1 MLTQL
6 LNYMDSYLLAHCTR
20 RDLETWLLSNL
31 QIILD
36 SGEKAAI
43 DLANKV
49 DADLVEFGE
58 GLMDELTLREH
69 LQSYIRPGDTLL
81 VQSQPNHTSSIYT
94 TYEHEWAP
102 MALPQE
108 QHLGWKCVDIELGMA
123 S

>member
-69 LQSYIRPGDTLL
+69 LQSYIRSGDTLL
-81 VQSQPNHTSSIYT
+81 VQSQPDYTSS
-94 TYEHEWAP
+94 EHTLYQFEWAP
-102 MALPQE
+102 KALPQQ
-108 QHLGWKCVDIELGMA
+108 QHLGWKYVDIELGTA

>member
-1 MLTQL
+1 
-6 LNYMDSYLLAHCTR
+6 MDSYLLAHCTR

-69 LQSYIRPGDTLL
+69 LQSYIRVQDTLPFAYCET
-81 VQSQPNHTSSIYT
+81 QPRDTTTASTSAEMLKDEFAIT
-94 TYEHEWAP
+94 GPVVDLRLEHSFA
-102 MALPQE
+102 
-108 QHLGWKCVDIELGMA
+108 
-123 S
+123 

>member
-1 MLTQL
+1 
-6 LNYMDSYLLAHCTR
+6 MDSYLLAHCTR

-69 LQSYIRPGDTLL
+69 LQSYIRSGDTLL
-81 VQSQPNHTSSIYT
+81 VQSQPDYTSS
-94 TYEHEWAP
+94 EHTPYQFEWAP
-102 MALPQE
+102 KALPQQ
-108 QHLGWKCVDIELGMA
+108 QHLGWKYVDIELGTA